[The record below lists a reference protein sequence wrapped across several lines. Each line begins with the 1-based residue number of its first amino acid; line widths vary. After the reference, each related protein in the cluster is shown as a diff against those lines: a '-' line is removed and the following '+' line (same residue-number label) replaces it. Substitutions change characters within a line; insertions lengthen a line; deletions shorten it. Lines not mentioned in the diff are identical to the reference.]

1 MKYQRGLSLS
11 GLLVTCFVVVL
22 VFVFGMKVVPA
33 VIEYYTIVKDV
44 KAIANSADSNTTAA
58 DVRKSF
64 DRRSDVDDIKVITSA
79 DLDVKKEGN
88 QIVIAFQYEKRMPLG
103 GPVSLV
109 IDFQGSSTGKDKGE

>member
-11 GLLVTCFVVVL
+11 GLLATCFVVVL

-44 KAIANSADSNTTAA
+44 KAIANSADASTVA

-64 DRRSDVDDIKVITSA
+64 DRRADVDDIKAITAA
-79 DLDVKKEGN
+79 DLDVTKEGN
-88 QIVIAFQYEKRMPLG
+88 QIVIAFQYEKRIPLG

-109 IDFQGSSTGKDKGE
+109 IDFKGSSLGKDKGE